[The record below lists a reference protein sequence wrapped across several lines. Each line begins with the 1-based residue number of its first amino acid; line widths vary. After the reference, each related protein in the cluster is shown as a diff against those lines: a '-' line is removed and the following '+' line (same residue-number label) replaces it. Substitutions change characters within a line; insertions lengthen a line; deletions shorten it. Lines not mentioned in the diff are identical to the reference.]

1 MIFKK
6 PCPQGAGFGFYRC
19 ILAGTVILAFK
30 KPFPQQ
36 EKALLS
42 PV

>member
-1 MIFKK
+1 VGEFLLKS
-6 PCPQGAGFGFYRC
+6 
-19 ILAGTVILAFK
+19 VK